1 MSTEKKWMA
10 LVIEIISDE
19 DGVQSIAPVDA
30 ETGENFTVEELEA
43 IHKFLRED
51 DDASLDFMWDL
62 RSRVRDAI
70 NDKEELS

>member
-1 MSTEKKWMA
+1 MAENKKWMA

-51 DDASLDFMWDL
+51 DDANFDFMWDL
-62 RSRVRDAI
+62 RSVI
-70 NDKEELS
+70 KSSMEELDT